1 MQTWRKICSL
11 MATLTVFSSTL
22 QAGTLTLSA
31 DFVKRVKNTATLP
44 IQFHLDAHLNKAHV
58 IGKGGDDGDIH
69 MAGRADEVRL
79 PMVAE
84 IMNAG
89 VKPQTTSVSEINQ
102 TSPGQILPV
111 TGAWRIWFEHPSP
124 GDQIQGD
131 DVPVPANSNPD
142 HVFEIHPITEF
153 DKNDIGNS
161 SLVNIVKGGKTYA
174 AYPAHVAFAA
184 YEKLKA
190 TISFANNSIT
200 ITSPRT
206 GYNYSEFIIELAG
219 QASKGDNGYF
229 ALANVYDVDD
239 QEESVTADVRRM
251 VFVENTDPADQVQ
264 KLPKGGRLHV
274 LGIPRVNLAE
284 VETIATGDAVDT
296 LLPYEMIVV
305 AVLPDTDVASEPP
318 ADGKPEAATPKKQ
331 SGQKN

>member
-1 MQTWRKICSL
+1 MQTWRKVCSM
-11 MATLTVFSSTL
+11 MATLAVFSSTL

-31 DFVKRVKNTATLP
+31 DFVKQVKNTATMP
-44 IQFHLDAHLNKAHV
+44 IQFHLDAHLKKAHV
-58 IGKGGDDGDIH
+58 IGKGGDEGEIH
-69 MAGRADEVRL
+69 SAGPADQVRL

-84 IMNAG
+84 IRNAG
-89 VKPQTTSVSEINQ
+89 VKPRTTSVDEING
-102 TSPGQILPV
+102 TTPGQILPV

-161 SLVNIVKGGKTYA
+161 SLVNIVNGGKTYA

-190 TISFANNSIT
+190 TISAADNSIT

-206 GYNYSEFIIELAG
+206 GYNYAEFIIELAG
-219 QASKGDNGYF
+219 QATKGDNGYF
-229 ALANVYDVDD
+229 VLANVYDVDD
-239 QEESVTADVRRM
+239 PEEPVTADVRRM
-251 VFVENTDPADQVQ
+251 VFVENTDPAEQLQ
-264 KLPKGGRLHV
+264 KRPKERLHV

-284 VETIATGDAVDT
+284 VEAIATGDAVDT
-296 LLPYEMIVV
+296 LLPYEMIIV
-305 AVLPDTDVASEPP
+305 AVLPDTDEASEPAT
-318 ADGKPEAATPKKQ
+318 ADDKPVRPPKKS
-331 SGQKN
+331 SGPEN